1 MIKKFTFILICFF
14 SINLSSFAEDKNP
27 VSERFGDWFLNCKQ
41 SDNNNVCEL
50 TQLITLKDSN
60 LKFNLLYSAFKNKE
74 NQIKEVFTIITP
86 LGVNLGINPAIRFDN
101 DKQYNFRY
109 LKCESF
115 GCVISI
121 TNNTPQTEAN
131 ELFDEV
137 IKKFIN
143 SNELEVAIQGFTGN
157 PIVIKTS
164 LKGFSKGLTQLQKK
178 SKFN

>member
-1 MIKKFTFILICFF
+1 
-14 SINLSSFAEDKNP
+14 
-27 VSERFGDWFLNCKQ
+27 
-41 SDNNNVCEL
+41 
-50 TQLITLKDSN
+50 
-60 LKFNLLYSAFKNKE
+60 
-74 NQIKEVFTIITP
+74 
-86 LGVNLGINPAIRFDN
+86 
-101 DKQYNFRY
+101 
-109 LKCESF
+109 